1 MKEVMSWNKCEREFI
16 RKIEVDN
23 EKVLSIIDATESRL
37 KFVKSVEVKKG
48 NVSFVVENY
57 YEIIK
62 ELLVAFM
69 LKEGL
74 RAKNHQC
81 LFSYFYKK
89 CPEFEY
95 EVNIMLQMS
104 YLRNRLNYYGEMIE
118 LEFYEKNKD
127 EFENIIKILKKQLQ
141 PGA

>member
-1 MKEVMSWNKCEREFI
+1 MKDIISWKKCEREFI
-16 RKIEVDN
+16 RKIEIDK
-23 EKVLSIIDATESRL
+23 EKILSIKGATKSRL
-37 KFVKSVEVKKG
+37 KFVKSIEVNKD
-48 NVSFVVENY
+48 NVSFIVENY

-69 LKEGL
+69 LKDGL

-95 EVNIMLQMS
+95 EVNLMLQMS
-104 YLRNRLNYYGEMIE
+104 YLRNRLDYYGEMIE
-118 LEFYEKNKD
+118 LEFYEKNKK
-127 EFENIIKILKKQLQ
+127 EFEKIINILNLQL
-141 PGA
+141 GA